1 MLLWL
6 AAPTWQL
13 APPAGAP
20 VVRLAPPAMNLQ
32 DDFTQ
37 KKHPGQDTPDYLCGA
52 DKYAAIR
59 PSDLAASRYIR
70 ADQQLKDRIQDPAV
84 RKQIKSASVQ
94 ALGGR
99 AASALVGNG
108 EDVVMTP
115 DWPASVQARAFST
128 EPTRARAQVQAQKPY
143 KTEVDFSVNVQD
155 VITTPE
161 WPAGAPLSPGGRYA
175 DPRRSAPSVAERQ
188 QQAELDKEAA
198 RSRQQQAEFVKA
210 NADAAAAEAA
220 AETAAAE
227 AAAAAAAAAPFLGR
241 WKLDKRRSDAL
252 EPLLKALGVPWAAR
266 LALARATLVKT
277 IAVEGVEWVEV
288 ILLGLRTTMRGW
300 I

>member
-84 RKQIKSASVQ
+84 RKQIKSASVM
-94 ALGGR
+94 AV
-99 AASALVGNG
+99 AHVCMDCAG
-108 EDVVMTP
+108 E
-115 DWPASVQARAFST
+115 
-128 EPTRARAQVQAQKPY
+128 
-143 KTEVDFSVNVQD
+143 
-155 VITTPE
+155 
-161 WPAGAPLSPGGRYA
+161 
-175 DPRRSAPSVAERQ
+175 APSWYCASIKY
-188 QQAELDKEAA
+188 LCD
-198 RSRQQQAEFVKA
+198 
-210 NADAAAAEAA
+210 
-220 AETAAAE
+220 
-227 AAAAAAAAAPFLGR
+227 
-241 WKLDKRRSDAL
+241 
-252 EPLLKALGVPWAAR
+252 
-266 LALARATLVKT
+266 
-277 IAVEGVEWVEV
+277 
-288 ILLGLRTTMRGW
+288 
-300 I
+300 